1 MNEKT
6 IDRTD
11 ALLKLERDDVSS
23 ADVPPA
29 EAAVR
34 CEDTLEAMYQK
45 IGWWKGPNA
54 TADARTLVCD
64 FWRNQGDHGLRWL
77 VSRLRP
83 EGHIDLLDG
92 VASILAQIGATAIP
106 PVLDELERQPSR
118 DHAEALLKAL
128 GWLGEQGNAA
138 SPPLVARLGLVLA
151 TFLSRD
157 DPGLREWAAR
167 AAGLLPRERAVGLLS
182 GRLNAEPDAD
192 VRHAIQETVAASAA
206 K

>member
-1 MNEKT
+1 MDEKT

-11 ALLKLERDDVSS
+11 ALLKLDRDDVT
-23 ADVPPA
+23 AANVPPA
-29 EAAVR
+29 EAALPR
-34 CEDTLEAMYQK
+34 EDSLEAMYQK

-54 TADARTLVCD
+54 TPEARTLVCD
-64 FWRNQGDHGLRWL
+64 FWRDQGDQGIRWL

-92 VASILAQIGATAIP
+92 VASILAEIGATVIT

-118 DHAEALLKAL
+118 DQAEALLKAL
-128 GWLGEQGNAA
+128 GWLGEEGNAA
-138 SPPLVARLGLVLA
+138 SPPSVARLGLVLA
-151 TFLSRD
+151 TFLSGD

-167 AAGLLPRERAVGLLS
+167 AARLLPTERAVGLLRS
-182 GRLNAEPDAD
+182 LLDAEPDAD
-192 VRHAIQETVAASAA
+192 VRNAIQDTVAARAA

>member
-11 ALLKLERDDVSS
+11 ALLKLDRDDGTA

-29 EAAVR
+29 QAAV
-34 CEDTLEAMYQK
+34 CSEDSLEAMYQK

-54 TADARTLVCD
+54 TAEARTLVCD
-64 FWRNQGDHGLRWL
+64 FWRDQGDQGLRWL
-77 VSRLRP
+77 VSRLRLK
-83 EGHIDLLDG
+83 GHIDLLDG
-92 VASILAQIGATAIP
+92 VASILAQIGDTAIP

-118 DHAEALLKAL
+118 DQAEALLKAL
-128 GWLGEQGNAA
+128 GWLGERGNAA
-138 SPPLVARLGLVLA
+138 SPPLVARLGLVLGK
-151 TFLSRD
+151 FLRGD

-167 AAGLLPRERAVGLLS
+167 AARLLPGERAVGLL
-182 GRLNAEPDAD
+182 GELLNAEPDAD
-192 VRHAIQETVAASAA
+192 VRHAIQETVAASGT

>member
-6 IDRTD
+6 IDRSD
-11 ALLKLERDDVSS
+11 ALLKRDRDYVTTE
-23 ADVPPA
+23 DVPPA
-29 EAAVR
+29 QAAVC
-34 CEDTLEAMYQK
+34 CEDSLEAMYQK

-54 TADARTLVCD
+54 TAEARTLVCD
-64 FWRNQGDHGLRWL
+64 FWRRQGDQGLRWL
-77 VSRLRP
+77 VSRLHP

-92 VASILAQIGATAIP
+92 VASILAQIGDTAIP

-118 DHAEALLKAL
+118 DQAEALLKAL
-128 GWLGEQGNAA
+128 GWLGEQGNAI
-138 SPPLVARLGLVLA
+138 SPPSVARLGLVLA
-151 TFLSRD
+151 TFLSGD

-167 AAGLLPRERAVGLLS
+167 AARLLPRERVVGLLVS
-182 GRLNAEPDAD
+182 LLNAEPDAD

>member
-6 IDRTD
+6 IDRAD
-11 ALLKLERDDVSS
+11 ALLKLDQDDVTA
-23 ADVPPA
+23 ADVAPA
-29 EAAVR
+29 QAAIC
-34 CEDTLEAMYQK
+34 CEESLEAMYQE

-54 TADARTLVCD
+54 TAAARTLVYD
-64 FWRNQGDHGLRWL
+64 FWRDQGDQGLRWL

-92 VASILAQIGATAIP
+92 VASILAQIGDTAIP
-106 PVLDELERQPSR
+106 LVLAELERQPSR
-118 DHAEALLKAL
+118 DQAEALLKAL

-138 SPPLVARLGLVLA
+138 SPPSVTQLGLVLA
-151 TFLSRD
+151 TFLSGD

-167 AAGLLPRERAVGLLS
+167 AARLLPRERAVGLL
-182 GRLNAEPDAD
+182 GGLLNAEPDAD

>member
-11 ALLKLERDDVSS
+11 ALLKLDRDDVTA

-29 EAAVR
+29 EAAV
-34 CEDTLEAMYQK
+34 CCTDSLEAMYQR
-45 IGWWKGPNA
+45 IGWWKRPNA
-54 TADARTLVCD
+54 TAEARTLVCD
-64 FWRNQGDHGLRWL
+64 FWRDQGDQGLRWL

-92 VASILAQIGATAIP
+92 VASILAQIGDTAIP
-106 PVLDELERQPSR
+106 PVLDELERRPSR
-118 DHAEALLKAL
+118 DQAEALLKAL
-128 GWLGEQGNAA
+128 GWIGEQGNVA
-138 SPPLVARLGLVLA
+138 SPPLVARLGPVLA
-151 TFLSRD
+151 TFLSGD

-167 AAGLLPRERAVGLLS
+167 ATRLLPRERAVALLEGL
-182 GRLNAEPDAD
+182 LNAEPEAD
-192 VRHAIQETVAASAA
+192 VRHAIQETVAASAT

>member
-11 ALLKLERDDVSS
+11 AVLKLDRDDVTA
-23 ADVPPA
+23 ADIPPA
-29 EAAVR
+29 QAAV
-34 CEDTLEAMYQK
+34 CCQDSLEAMYQK

-54 TADARTLVCD
+54 TAEARTLVSD
-64 FWRNQGDHGLRWL
+64 FWRDQGDPGLRWL
-77 VSRLRP
+77 ASRLRP

-92 VASILAQIGATAIP
+92 VASILSQIGDTAIP
-106 PVLDELERQPSR
+106 PVLDELERQPCR
-118 DHAEALLKAL
+118 DQAEALLKAL
-128 GWLGEQGNAA
+128 GWLGEQGNSA

-151 TFLSRD
+151 TFLSGD

-167 AAGLLPRERAVGLLS
+167 AARLLPRERAVGLLGS
-182 GRLNAEPDAD
+182 LLNAEPNAD
-192 VRHAIQETVAASAA
+192 VRNAIQETVAANAA

>member
-11 ALLKLERDDVSS
+11 ALLKLDRDDVTA

-29 EAAVR
+29 RAAVC
-34 CEDTLEAMYQK
+34 CENSLEVMYQK
-45 IGWWKGPNA
+45 IGWWKGPHA
-54 TADARTLVCD
+54 TAEARTLVYD
-64 FWRNQGDHGLRWL
+64 FWRDQGDQGLRWL

-92 VASILAQIGATAIP
+92 VASILAQDRRYCNP

-118 DHAEALLKAL
+118 DQAEALLKAL
-128 GWLGEQGNAA
+128 GWLGEQGKAA

-151 TFLSRD
+151 RFLGGD
-157 DPGLREWAAR
+157 DSGLREWSAR
-167 AAGLLPRERAVGLLS
+167 AARLLPRERAVGLLL
-182 GRLNAEPDAD
+182 GLLNAEPDAD
-192 VRHAIQETVAASAA
+192 VRHAIQETVAASAT